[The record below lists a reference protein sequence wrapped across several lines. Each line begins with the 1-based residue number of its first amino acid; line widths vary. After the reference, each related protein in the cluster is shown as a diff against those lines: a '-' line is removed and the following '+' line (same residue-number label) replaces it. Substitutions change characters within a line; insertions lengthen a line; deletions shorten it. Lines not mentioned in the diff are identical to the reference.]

1 MSQASGAAARKLA
14 AVVATALLLTACG
27 SDSEN
32 SPESGGG
39 AEPPAEALR
48 IGSLLAETG
57 DQASAAAP
65 LVTAAKLAIDDI
77 NTAGGVFGKDVEY
90 RQQDSTSDNDTA
102 LSGAQSLISW
112 GADTVIGTYGS
123 GMAAAVVE
131 PITQAGALMVSGSN
145 TSSEL
150 TGISPL
156 YFRTAPTDALES
168 AQLADLL
175 VADGKTSVGVIWQND
190 TWGEAFKVSME
201 DNLEAA
207 GVTVATSQPFNVAD
221 TDFTSQVNAVVAAK
235 PDAVLFLSYAVYT
248 GAMVEQLVGT
258 HKFPSKDVYFSSSTI
273 GDYQS
278 SLSNPAYLDGIQAFQ
293 PGAEPDTQA
302 EFEARAKQA
311 NPRLTAFAYAA
322 STYDATII
330 AALGAV
336 AANSADGAT
345 IAEKMRE
352 ISGGSGDGETCT
364 GFADCKK
371 LLEAGKTIDYDGLT
385 GGIAFDEQND
395 ETETNY
401 IPYVYTAD
409 GTYQLKQ

>member
-1 MSQASGAAARKLA
+1 MSVRPGNALT
-14 AVVATALLLTACG
+14 AVVAAAALVLTACG
-27 SDSEN
+27 GEE
-32 SPESGGG
+32 PGAGGG
-39 AEPPAEALR
+39 NDAEVPAEAFKL
-48 IGSLLAETG
+48 GSLLAETG
-57 DQASAAAP
+57 AQASAAAP

-77 NTAGGVFGKDVEY
+77 NAAGGVFGKDVEY

-102 LSGAQSLISW
+102 LSAAQSLISW
-112 GADTVIGTYGS
+112 GADAVVGTYGS

-175 VADGKTSVGVIWQND
+175 VADGKTSAAVIWQND

-201 DNLEAA
+201 DNLEQA
-207 GVTVATSQPFNVAD
+207 GVTVATSQPFNVDD
-221 TDFTSQVNAVVAAK
+221 TDFTAQVNAVVSAK
-235 PDAVLFLSYAVYT
+235 PDAVVFLSYTVYT
-248 GAMVEQLVGT
+248 GAMVEQLIGT
-258 HKFPSKDVYFSSSTI
+258 HKFASANVYFSSSTI
-273 GDYQS
+273 GDYTG
-278 SLSNPAYLDGIQAFQ
+278 SLSNPAYLKGIQAFQ

-302 EFEARAKQA
+302 EFDARAKEA
-311 NPRLTAFAYAA
+311 NPELSAFAYAA

-330 AALGAV
+330 AALGAI
-336 AANSADGAT
+336 AANSADGQT
-345 IAEKMRE
+345 IATTMRE
-352 ISGGSGDGETCT
+352 ISGGSGDGEKCT
-364 GFADCKK
+364 SFADCKK
-371 LLEAGKTIDYDGLT
+371 LLEDGKSIDYDGLT
-385 GGIAFDEQND
+385 GGIAFDENND

-401 IPYVYTAD
+401 IPYVYQAD